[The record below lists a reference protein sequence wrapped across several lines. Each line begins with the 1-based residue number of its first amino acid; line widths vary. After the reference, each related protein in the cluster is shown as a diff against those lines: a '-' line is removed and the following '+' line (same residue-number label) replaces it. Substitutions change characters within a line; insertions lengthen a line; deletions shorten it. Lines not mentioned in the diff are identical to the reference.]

1 MAIVPESPFAQLSA
15 SLRVLHFVSP
25 LRVCFGRPLV
35 SQRPYE
41 GEPVFL
47 IHKPKGARYM
57 KPHPKPAADVP
68 KWAALL
74 EGDILSE
81 LSGTLLATSKT

>member
-1 MAIVPESPFAQLSA
+1 
-15 SLRVLHFVSP
+15 
-25 LRVCFGRPLV
+25 
-35 SQRPYE
+35 
-41 GEPVFL
+41 
-47 IHKPKGARYM
+47 M